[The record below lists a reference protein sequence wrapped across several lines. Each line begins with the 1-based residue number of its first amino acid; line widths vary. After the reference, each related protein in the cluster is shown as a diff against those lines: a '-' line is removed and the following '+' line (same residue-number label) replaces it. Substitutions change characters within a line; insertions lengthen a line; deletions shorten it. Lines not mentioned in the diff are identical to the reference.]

1 MNLRS
6 EPRRCV
12 IFGSGE
18 SRGAAYSPRIGDILI
33 AADGGYNALRRR
45 KLRPDW
51 VIGDFDSLGFV
62 PKGKNVRV
70 VPREKDDPD
79 LILAIRCGLEA
90 GCREFALYGATGTR
104 FDHSYANVLALRY
117 LREQGALGRIVTPD
131 AELFVMISERV
142 DFPAEERGKL
152 SIFSLSERSLGV
164 TLNGLKYPLA
174 DRTLTAREWLG
185 LSNEFTGVAASISVR
200 DGTLLVVKHAD
211 WLE

>member
-104 FDHSYANVLALRY
+104 FDHSYANVLVLRY

-164 TLNGLKYPLA
+164 TLSGLKYPLA

-185 LSNEFTGVAASISVR
+185 LSNEFIGVAASISVR

-211 WLE
+211 WVE

>member
-1 MNLRS
+1 MRS

-18 SRGAAYSPRIGDILI
+18 SRGAAYSPRIDDFVI
-33 AADGGYNALRRR
+33 AADGGYDELRRR

-62 PKGKNVRV
+62 PKGKNVQV

-142 DFPAEERGKL
+142 DFSAEERGKL

-164 TLNGLKYPLA
+164 TLSGLKYPLA
-174 DRTLTAREWLG
+174 DRTLTVREWLG

-211 WLE
+211 GVE

>member
-6 EPRRCV
+6 EARRCV

-33 AADGGYNALRRR
+33 AADGGYDELRRR

-164 TLNGLKYPLA
+164 TLSGLKYPLA

-211 WLE
+211 WVE

>member
-164 TLNGLKYPLA
+164 TLSGLKYPLA

-185 LSNEFTGVAASISVR
+185 LSNEFIGVAASISVR

-211 WLE
+211 WVE